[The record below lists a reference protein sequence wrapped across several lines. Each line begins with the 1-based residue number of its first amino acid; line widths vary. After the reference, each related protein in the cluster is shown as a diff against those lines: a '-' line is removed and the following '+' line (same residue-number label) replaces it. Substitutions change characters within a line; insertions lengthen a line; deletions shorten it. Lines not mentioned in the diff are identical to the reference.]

1 MKSIKKLISVYLL
14 VALTIAIGLLGAC
27 GANNSADVDGLLSK
41 IASTNSSNASNYMD
55 SLLTAL
61 NSPSGLTREDEERLN
76 KRKKEIEDEK
86 TSLKKSSI
94 GIKLNGHT
102 CKYMGE
108 KGSAA
113 TSLDCW
119 LDNDYNVVL
128 TVFISMENA
137 VALGTLYH
145 DDKLEIYGLVN
156 SIEFGMDRG
165 NRNALVLSEGKT
177 IPVST
182 VTVNNGWVKNKQMGD
197 AKPPASVFA
206 IGAAIEAP
214 KPSTPA
220 PAPSPSMA
228 TRADEAL
235 VASNPASALVVGS
248 SGTATVLPLGT
259 GRIAAK
265 VNDQPITVDQVAFVL
280 QQQRDLR
287 PDQVEAAIKQILERL
302 IDQELAIQK
311 GSRRVAQQVEGG
323 KRDDDPIVAL
333 QLDAATRE
341 VLSRAYFEKVSEPA
355 PKPTPEEIKKYYDEQ
370 PALFKYRR
378 IYNLREIAVESK
390 PEQVPALREKLSAA
404 KNIGDFIEY
413 LKANGYRF
421 SSNQVVRAAE
431 QLPLTA
437 VDGFAK
443 MQDGQMMLNASAS
456 GVQVLVVVGTR
467 EEPLSEEQ
475 ARSAIEQF
483 LLNDRKRKLIE
494 EDLKTMRAA
503 AKIEYFSVLSAGR

>member
-1 MKSIKKLISVYLL
+1 M
-14 VALTIAIGLLGAC
+14 
-27 GANNSADVDGLLSK
+27 
-41 IASTNSSNASNYMD
+41 
-55 SLLTAL
+55 
-61 NSPSGLTREDEERLN
+61 
-76 KRKKEIEDEK
+76 
-86 TSLKKSSI
+86 
-94 GIKLNGHT
+94 
-102 CKYMGE
+102 
-108 KGSAA
+108 
-113 TSLDCW
+113 
-119 LDNDYNVVL
+119 
-128 TVFISMENA
+128 
-137 VALGTLYH
+137 
-145 DDKLEIYGLVN
+145 
-156 SIEFGMDRG
+156 
-165 NRNALVLSEGKT
+165 
-177 IPVST
+177 
-182 VTVNNGWVKNKQMGD
+182 
-197 AKPPASVFA
+197 
-206 IGAAIEAP
+206 
-214 KPSTPA
+214 
-220 PAPSPSMA
+220 
-228 TRADEAL
+228 
-235 VASNPASALVVGS
+235 
-248 SGTATVLPLGT
+248 PLGT